1 MDMPSHGFSPV
12 VHHYEN
18 EASPIALPPDWGPL
32 FAHGLRQL
40 HRPWFKGLH
49 CTHERIVFLSF
60 IIVIVL
66 FVYAEHG
73 YFSAYTPPGT
83 ESTREEEETKA
94 EKRQYVH
101 NVTGFS
107 PIHTRLISGSG
118 VSKRLSLSCSCT
130 PPWWDNMNPLAET
143 DKMTSDLLNQSDLHA
158 QDVQTPAEKTAPAH
172 TGCGAVLVVF
182 AVSVASLSGLMLGY
196 EMGLISGV
204 LLQLREVLSLSCPQ
218 QEQAVGALLLG
229 AFMLS
234 VAGGTIVDRYG
245 RRFSIIL
252 TAALCASGTLLSIC
266 APFFWTLVVGRVLVG
281 MAVALSGTAS
291 CLYIAEVA
299 PAAWRGRCVCVYE
312 LMVVIGVLLGFG
324 LSWAFAGIVDG
335 WRFTLG
341 GVLLPAFL
349 QMAIMPLLPQSPRF
363 LLTSR
368 RQKEAQKTLARL
380 RGTVPDAVE
389 EELKVIMAALGAEDQ
404 QGFLDLFRSQANMR
418 RRMFV
423 GMALVFLQQATG
435 QPNLLAY
442 ASTVLRGVGFHS
454 NEAATLASTGLG
466 VVKLLGTVP
475 AILLVDRVGPKAFLC
490 VGAVVMTLSTAAL
503 GGVTLHSQTQVA
515 SLCQSPGQFNQTPTW
530 RGHDTSIRTNTHYAD
545 FLLEQN
551 NTQNPVPR
559 ILNFTEDHRA
569 AVANSETPEKDSW
582 KEGAEISLESVPETA
597 VSSSL
602 KWISLVSLLI
612 YVAAFS
618 FSLGPMVYVVLS
630 EIFPTGIR
638 GKAVS
643 VVSAFNWAMN
653 LLISMTFLTLTGKT
667 RYLQI

>member
-1 MDMPSHGFSPV
+1 MTAITFKTVSSLSYSISLYP
-12 VHHYEN
+12 
-18 EASPIALPPDWGPL
+18 AAALPWWESMD
-32 FAHGLRQL
+32 
-40 HRPWFKGLH
+40 
-49 CTHERIVFLSF
+49 
-60 IIVIVL
+60 
-66 FVYAEHG
+66 
-73 YFSAYTPPGT
+73 PP
-83 ESTREEEETKA
+83 
-94 EKRQYVH
+94 
-101 NVTGFS
+101 
-107 PIHTRLISGSG
+107 
-118 VSKRLSLSCSCT
+118 
-130 PPWWDNMNPLAET
+130 AET
-143 DKMTSDLLNQSDLHA
+143 DRTTSDLLNQADPRA
-158 QDVQTPAEKTAPAH
+158 QDVHTHTEKAAPAH
-172 TGCGAVLVVF
+172 TGCGAVLVLC

-204 LLQLREVLSLSCPQ
+204 LLQLREVLALSCPQ

-229 AFMLS
+229 AFLLS
-234 VAGGTIVDRYG
+234 VAGGTIVDHYG

-252 TAALCASGTLLSIC
+252 TAALCTCGTLLSVC
-266 APFFWTLVVGRVLVG
+266 APSFWTLVVGRVLVG

-312 LMVVIGVLLGFG
+312 LMVVLGVLLGFG
-324 LSWAFAGIVDG
+324 LSWVFAGMVDG
-335 WRFTLG
+335 WRFTLS
-341 GVLLPAFL
+341 GVLVPACL
-349 QMAIMPLLPQSPRF
+349 QMGIMPVLPQSPRF
-363 LLTSR
+363 LLTR
-368 RQKEAQKTLARL
+368 HRQKEARKTLARL
-380 RGTVPDAVE
+380 RGTIPDAVE
-389 EELKVIMAALGAEDQ
+389 EELKVVMAALDAEHQ
-404 QGFLDLFRSQANMR
+404 QGFLDLFRSRANMR

-466 VVKLLGTVP
+466 VVKLIGTVP

-490 VGAVVMTLSTAAL
+490 IGAVVMTLSTAAL

-515 SLCQSPGQFNQTPTW
+515 SLCQSPGQLNQTPVW
-530 RGHDTSIRTNTHYAD
+530 RGHDASIRTNTHAD
-545 FLLEQN
+545 FLSEQN
-551 NTQNPVPR
+551 STHLRINPFKYTQVPW
-559 ILNFTEDHRA
+559 ILNSTEDHRA
-569 AVANSETPEKDSW
+569 AVTNSETPAEESW
-582 KEGAEISLESVPETA
+582 KERSEISLESVS
-597 VSSSL
+597 VSEVSPSL

-653 LLISMTFLTLTGKT
+653 LLISMTFLTLTEKIGLPSVIFSYTAMSFVLLVFVIVFVPETKGRSLEQISKELAMKNHLDSTLLCYRWQKKPKT
-667 RYLQI
+667 DLSQEEKSLAAV

>member
-1 MDMPSHGFSPV
+1 MCP
-12 VHHYEN
+12 
-18 EASPIALPPDWGPL
+18 
-32 FAHGLRQL
+32 
-40 HRPWFKGLH
+40 
-49 CTHERIVFLSF
+49 
-60 IIVIVL
+60 
-66 FVYAEHG
+66 
-73 YFSAYTPPGT
+73 
-83 ESTREEEETKA
+83 
-94 EKRQYVH
+94 
-101 NVTGFS
+101 
-107 PIHTRLISGSG
+107 
-118 VSKRLSLSCSCT
+118 
-130 PPWWDNMNPLAET
+130 
-143 DKMTSDLLNQSDLHA
+143 
-158 QDVQTPAEKTAPAH
+158 
-172 TGCGAVLVVF
+172 GCGAGLVLC

-229 AFMLS
+229 AFLLS

-252 TAALCASGTLLSIC
+252 TAALCACGTLLSVC
-266 APFFWTLVVGRVLVG
+266 APSIWTLVMGRVLVG
-281 MAVALSGTAS
+281 MAVALSGTAA

-312 LMVVIGVLLGFG
+312 LMVVLGVLLGFG
-324 LSWAFAGIVDG
+324 LSWAFAGMEDG
-335 WRFTLG
+335 WRFTLS

-349 QMAIMPLLPQSPRF
+349 QMAIMPVLPQSPRF
-363 LLTSR
+363 LLTR
-368 RQKEAQKTLARL
+368 HRQKEAQKTLSRL
-380 RGTVPDAVE
+380 RGTVSDAVE
-389 EELKVIMAALGAEDQ
+389 EELKVIVAALGAEHQ
-404 QGFLDLFRSQANMR
+404 MGFLDLFRSQDNMR

-466 VVKLLGTVP
+466 VVKLVGTVP

-503 GGVTLHSQTQVA
+503 GGITLHSQTQVA
-515 SLCQSPGQFNQTPTW
+515 SLCQSPGQLNHTAVPWMLKNRTAVTNSVTP
-530 RGHDTSIRTNTHYAD
+530 A
-545 FLLEQN
+545 E
-551 NTQNPVPR
+551 
-559 ILNFTEDHRA
+559 
-569 AVANSETPEKDSW
+569 DSW
-582 KEGAEISLESVPETA
+582 KERSEISLESMSESEA
-597 VSSSL
+597 SSSL

-643 VVSAFNWAMN
+643 VVSAFNWVMN
-653 LLISMTFLTLTGKT
+653 LLISMTFLTLTEKVGLPSVIFSYTAMSFVLLIFVIVFVPETKG
-667 RYLQI
+667 RSLEQISKELAMKNHLDSTKLCHPWQKKPKSRELSQEERSLAAV